1 MCEWTPAVQI
11 HVVQRSTIFN
21 SAFVLDAFLFE
32 KKGSQINMAL
42 DLKLFDPDFLLIYG
56 TFITV

>member
-11 HVVQRSTIFN
+11 HVVQRSTRFN

-32 KKGSQINMAL
+32 KKGFPN
-42 DLKLFDPDFLLIYG
+42 KYG
-56 TFITV
+56 FGFKIV